1 MESGS
6 VRKVRCRERCWRG
19 ACGFV
24 STLAAVCCLGASTR
38 AAELH
43 LVERER
49 FDLAYPAFVE
59 PVAVATGPLGQLYV
73 ADSGRGTVLR
83 LGPEARIEYEFE
95 SPDTQPGIDP
105 LDLEVTGFQVF
116 VLDALSKT
124 LLRFTLEGSVLDVLQ
139 NFAENSNGFPAALSV
154 DGSGRVLVA
163 YPNRHAVHIVD
174 ETQEA
179 ETIIGGFGTSA
190 GELSRPIGVAFAPD
204 GSLYVADAGN
214 HRVQHFDEVGNY
226 ASTLA
231 AAVEAP
237 RGVTTGADGLV
248 FVADAAGAVH
258 AFTTRLEDGH
268 QHVVLDLPANE
279 PVDLAVH
286 GDTLWVLSRAPHRLL
301 RVQVLWG
308 E

>member
-6 VRKVRCRERCWRG
+6 VRLARRRRRCRRG
-19 ACGFV
+19 TWALA
-24 STLAAVCCLGASTR
+24 STLAAASCVSGH
-38 AAELH
+38 AAELR

-49 FDLAYPAFVE
+49 LELAYPAFVE

-83 LGPEARIEYEFE
+83 LGAGASIDYEFE
-95 SPDTQPGIDP
+95 SPATQPGLDP

-139 NFAENSNGFPAALSV
+139 SFVDNSSGFPAALSV

-174 ETQEA
+174 ETQQA
-179 ETIIGGFGTSA
+179 ETIIGGFGTGA
-190 GELSRPIGVAFAPD
+190 GELSRPAGVAFAAD
-204 GSLYVADAGN
+204 GSFYVADAGN
-214 HRVQHFDEVGNY
+214 HRVQRFDEVGNY

-231 AAVEAP
+231 TSVAAP
-237 RGVTTGADGLV
+237 RGVATGAAGLV
-248 FVADAAGAVH
+248 FVADGGGAVH

-268 QHVVLDLPANE
+268 QHVVLDLPASE

-301 RVQVLWG
+301 RVQVIWS